1 LTDFCF
7 FSMSTILSLTS
18 LGILVLFLGIMKKQS
33 WLLPVILLG
42 LVVSMTLTI
51 LEWNSFKSFFHAMI
65 IVDNLA
71 VAFSTVLIFSTFLIF
86 SLAAHYYRGV
96 QRPLDDIYGVMIFA
110 LMGAVMMTSYGN
122 LIMLFL
128 GIETLSIAL
137 YVLAGSHKEAITS
150 NEATLKYF
158 LLGSFL
164 SGFLLFGIALIYGS
178 SGSFDLQKI
187 SVYVAS
193 CAGTYPPMF
202 LAGLFLLI
210 IGLAFKIAIVPFHF
224 WAPDVYEG
232 TPTLLTAFMATVV
245 KTASIVAMFRFFT
258 HTFYGIH
265 GVWETTIWIL
275 AIVTILLGNLTG
287 VYQPNLKRM
296 LAYSSISH
304 SGYMLLAVVAFS
316 LMSDNALLLYT
327 LSYSIA
333 TILAFGILI
342 LIREAHG
349 DDYFSSLNG
358 MARTNPL
365 EAFCLT
371 IAMLSLTGIPP
382 LAGFMAK
389 YYLFTTALEQG
400 LVWLVIVA
408 IAGSA
413 ISAAYYFKPIIA
425 MYLKESE
432 GVKLKVEL
440 SYKVHLIFMTLL
452 VILIGL
458 LPFFFIGL
466 ALTETS

>member
-1 LTDFCF
+1 MTAIISITLLGVLVLLLG
-7 FSMSTILSLTS
+7 ILKKKALQLPLILVGLLTS
-18 LGILVLFLGIMKKQS
+18 LAL
-33 WLLPVILLG
+33 
-42 LVVSMTLTI
+42 TLSD
-51 LEWNSFKSFFHAMI
+51 WNSARHLFNDMLI
-65 IVDNLA
+65 IDNTA
-71 VAFSTVLIFSTFLIF
+71 VAFSAVLIFSTFLIF
-86 SLAAHYYRGV
+86 MFAAHYYRGV
-96 QRPLDDIYGVMIFA
+96 QRPLDDIYAIMIFA
-110 LMGAVMMTSYGN
+110 LVGAVLMTSYGN
-122 LIMLFL
+122 LIMLFI

-178 SGSFDLQKI
+178 SGSFSLLGIQHF
-187 SVYVAS
+187 VA
-193 CAGTYPPMF
+193 AQGGNIPPMF

-210 IGLAFKIAIVPFHF
+210 IGLAFKIAVVPFHF

-245 KTASIVAMFRFFT
+245 KTASIVAMYRFFT

-275 AIVTILLGNLTG
+275 AALTILLGNLTG

-316 LMSDNALLLYT
+316 PLSDNALLLYT
-327 LSYSIA
+327 LSYSVA

-342 LIREAHG
+342 LIRESNG
-349 DDYFSSLNG
+349 NDYFGSMNG
-358 MARTNPL
+358 MAKTNPV

-371 IAMLSLTGIPP
+371 IAMLSLAGIPP
-382 LAGFMAK
+382 LAGFMGK
-389 YYLFTTALEQG
+389 YFLFTTALEKG
-400 LVWLVIVA
+400 FLWLVLIA
-408 IAGSA
+408 ILGSA
-413 ISAAYYFKPIIA
+413 ISVAYYFRPIMA
-425 MYLKESE
+425 MYLKENE
-432 GVKLKVEL
+432 GVKLN
-440 SYKVHLIFMTLL
+440 SGMPFRVHLLFLTLL
-452 VILIGL
+452 LILIGVM
-458 LPFFFIGL
+458 PFLIIGVL
-466 ALTETS
+466 

>member
-1 LTDFCF
+1 MTTIISL
-7 FSMSTILSLTS
+7 TIL
-18 LGILVLFLGIMKKQS
+18 GVLVLFLGIMKRQS

-42 LVVSMTLTI
+42 LAVSMALTI
-51 LEWNSFKSFFHAMI
+51 SDWNTTRSFYHEMI
-65 IVDNLA
+65 LVNNVS
-71 VAFSTVLIFSTFLIF
+71 VAFSTVLIFSAFLIF

-96 QRPLDDIYGVMIFA
+96 LRPLDDIYGVMIFA
-110 LMGAVMMTSYGN
+110 LVGAVMMTSYGN
-122 LIMLFL
+122 LIMLFI

-164 SGFLLFGIALIYGS
+164 SGFLLFGIALIYGA
-178 SGSFDLQKI
+178 SGTFDLDKI
-187 SVYVAS
+187 SLFVAG

-258 HTFYGIH
+258 HTFHGIH
-265 GVWETTIWIL
+265 GVWETTIWIMAAL
-275 AIVTILLGNLTG
+275 TILLGNLTG

-304 SGYMLLAVVAFS
+304 SGYMLLAVVAFGS
-316 LMSDNALLLYT
+316 MSNNALLLYT

-333 TILAFGILI
+333 TISAFGILI
-342 LIREAHG
+342 LVREAHG
-349 DDYFSSLNG
+349 NDYFSSLNG
-358 MARTNPL
+358 MAKSNPL

-371 IAMLSLTGIPP
+371 VSMLSLAGIPP

-389 YYLFTTALEQG
+389 YYLFTAALEKG
-400 LVWLVIVA
+400 FIWLVMVA

-413 ISAAYYFKPIIA
+413 ISVAYYFKPIMA
-425 MYLKESE
+425 MYLKEPS
-432 GVKLKVEL
+432 GVKLTVET
-440 SYKVHLIFMTLL
+440 SYKVHLMFMTLL
-452 VILIGL
+452 IILIGV
-458 LPFFFIGL
+458 LPVLVIGL
-466 ALTETS
+466 L

>member
-1 LTDFCF
+1 
-7 FSMSTILSLTS
+7 MSTIISITL
-18 LGILVLFLGIMKKQS
+18 LGVLVLFLGTMKMQK

-42 LVVSMTLTI
+42 LVIAMAVTMRD
-51 LEWNSFKSFFHAMI
+51 WNSSLTVSHEMI
-65 IVDNLA
+65 ITDNTA
-71 VAFSTVLIFSTFLIF
+71 VAFSMVLVFSTFLIF

-96 QRPLDDIYGVMIFA
+96 HRPLDDIYAIMIFA
-110 LMGAVMMTSYGN
+110 LAGAVMMTSYGN

-164 SGFLLFGIALIYGS
+164 SCFLLFGIALIYGAA
-178 SGSFDLQKI
+178 GSLGLRGI
-187 SVYVAS
+187 SLFIAS
-193 CAGTYPPMF
+193 CNGAYPPMF

-210 IGLAFKIAIVPFHF
+210 IGLSFKIAIVPFHF

-258 HTFYGIH
+258 YTFHGIH

-275 AIVTILLGNLTG
+275 AAVTILLGNLTG

-316 LMSDNALLLYT
+316 SLSGNVLLLYT
-327 LSYSIA
+327 LSYSVA
-333 TILAFGILI
+333 TITAFGILI
-342 LIREAHG
+342 LIREVHG
-349 DDYFSSLNG
+349 NDYFSSLNG
-358 MARTNPL
+358 LARTNPV
-365 EAFCLT
+365 EAFCLAT
-371 IAMLSLTGIPP
+371 AMLSLAGIPP

-389 YYLFTTALEQG
+389 YYLFTMAVEKG
-400 LVWLVIVA
+400 LIWLVIIA

-413 ISAAYYFKPIIA
+413 ISVTYYFKPIIA
-425 MYLKESE
+425 MYLREPE
-432 GVKLKVEL
+432 GKKLDVEMP
-440 SYKVHLIFMTLL
+440 YKAHLVFMTMM
-452 VILIGL
+452 IFLIGL
-458 LPFFFIGL
+458 LPFLLIGIL
-466 ALTETS
+466 

>member
-1 LTDFCF
+1 
-7 FSMSTILSLTS
+7 MA
-18 LGILVLFLGIMKKQS
+18 
-33 WLLPVILLG
+33 
-42 LVVSMTLTI
+42 LTI
-51 LEWNSFKSFFHAMI
+51 MDWDAPKIFAHQMI
-65 IVDNLA
+65 VVDNIS
-71 VAFSTVLIFSTFLIF
+71 VAFSAVLIFSSFLIF

-110 LMGAVMMTSYGN
+110 LVGAVMMTSYGN
-122 LIMLFL
+122 LIMLFI
-128 GIETLSIAL
+128 GVETLSIAL

-164 SGFLLFGIALIYGS
+164 SGFLLFGIALIYGA
-178 SGSFDLQKI
+178 SGSFDLHKI
-187 SVYVAS
+187 SVFVAS

-258 HTFYGIH
+258 HTFEGIH
-265 GVWETTIWIL
+265 GIWDTTIWIMAVL
-275 AIVTILLGNLTG
+275 TILLGNLTA

-316 LMSDNALLLYT
+316 PMSNNALLLYT

-333 TILAFGILI
+333 TISAFGILI
-342 LIREAHG
+342 LIREVHG
-349 DDYFSSLNG
+349 NDYFSSLNG
-358 MARTNPL
+358 LAKTNPM

-371 IAMLSLTGIPP
+371 VAMLSLTGIPP

-389 YYLFTTALEQG
+389 YYLFSAALEKG

-408 IAGSA
+408 ITGSA
-413 ISAAYYFKPIIA
+413 ISVAYYFKPIMA
-425 MYLKESE
+425 MYLKESN
-432 GVKLKVEL
+432 GVKLTVETP
-440 SYKVHLIFMTLL
+440 YKVHLMFMTLM
-452 VILIGL
+452 IMLIGL
-458 LPFFFIGL
+458 LPFLLIGVL
-466 ALTETS
+466 

>member
-1 LTDFCF
+1 
-7 FSMSTILSLTS
+7 MATIISITL
-18 LGILVLFLGIMKKQS
+18 LGVLVLFLGILKKQT
-33 WLLPVILLG
+33 WLLPVILTG
-42 LVVSMTLTI
+42 MVVSMALTI
-51 LEWNSFKSFFHAMI
+51 MDWNNFRSYYNGML
-65 IVDNLA
+65 IVDNTA
-71 VAFSTVLIFSTFLIF
+71 VAFSCVLIFSAFMIF
-86 SLAAHYYRGV
+86 SLASHYYRGI

-110 LMGAVMMTSYGN
+110 LVGAVMMTSYNN

-158 LLGSFL
+158 LLGSFM

-178 SGSFDLQKI
+178 GGSFDLHRI
-187 SVYVAS
+187 SLFVAS

-245 KTASIVAMFRFFT
+245 KTAAIVAMFRFFT
-258 HTFYGIH
+258 HTFNGIH
-265 GVWETTIWIL
+265 GVWESTIWIMS
-275 AIVTILLGNLTG
+275 AITILLGNLTG
-287 VYQPNLKRM
+287 VYQTGLKRM

-304 SGYMLLAVVAFS
+304 SGYMLLAVVAFGT
-316 LMSDNALLLYT
+316 MSDNALLLYT

-333 TILAFGILI
+333 TITAFGILI

-349 DDYFSSLNG
+349 NDLFTSMNG
-358 MARTNPL
+358 LAKSNPL

-371 IAMLSLTGIPP
+371 VSLISLTGIPP

-389 YYLFTTALEQG
+389 YYLFTAAIEKGMVG
-400 LVWLVIVA
+400 LVIIA

-413 ISAAYYFKPIIA
+413 ISVAYYFRPVIA
-425 MYLKESE
+425 MYLKDFN
-432 GVKLKVEL
+432 GVELKVERP
-440 SYKVHLIFMTLL
+440 YKIHLVFMTLL
-452 VILIGL
+452 LILIGL
-458 LPFFFIGL
+458 MPFFLVGL
-466 ALTETS
+466 L

>member
-1 LTDFCF
+1 
-7 FSMSTILSLTS
+7 
-18 LGILVLFLGIMKKQS
+18 
-33 WLLPVILLG
+33 
-42 LVVSMTLTI
+42 
-51 LEWNSFKSFFHAMI
+51 
-65 IVDNLA
+65 
-71 VAFSTVLIFSTFLIF
+71 
-86 SLAAHYYRGV
+86 
-96 QRPLDDIYGVMIFA
+96 MIFA
-110 LMGAVMMTSYGN
+110 LVGAVMMTSYGN

-178 SGSFDLQKI
+178 TGSFDLQKI
-187 SVYVAS
+187 SVFVAA
-193 CAGTYPPMF
+193 CHGIYPPMF

-210 IGLAFKIAIVPFHF
+210 IGLAFKIAIAPFHF

-245 KTASIVAMFRFFT
+245 KTASIVAMYRFFT

-275 AIVTILLGNLTG
+275 AVLTMLLGNLTG
-287 VYQPNLKRM
+287 LYQPNLKRM

-316 LMSDNALLLYT
+316 PMSNNALLFYT

-333 TILAFGILI
+333 TILAFAILI

-349 DDYFSSLNG
+349 NDYFSSLNG
-358 MARTNPL
+358 MAKTNPL

-389 YYLFTTALEQG
+389 YYLFTTALEKG
-400 LVWLVIVA
+400 LLWLVLVA

-413 ISAAYYFKPIIA
+413 ISVAYYFKPIMA
-425 MYLKESE
+425 MYLKESNE
-432 GVKLKVEL
+432 VKLNVGR
-440 SYKVHLIFMTLL
+440 SYKVHLMFMTLL
-452 VILIGL
+452 VILIGV
-458 LPFFFIGL
+458 LPFLVMGIL
-466 ALTETS
+466 

>member
-1 LTDFCF
+1 MTTIITL
-7 FSMSTILSLTS
+7 TIL
-18 LGILVLFLGIMKKQS
+18 GVLVLFLGIMNRQR

-42 LVVSMTLTI
+42 LIVALALTARDWNQPRSYYRAMILVDNTSVAFSMTL
-51 LEWNSFKSFFHAMI
+51 
-65 IVDNLA
+65 
-71 VAFSTVLIFSTFLIF
+71 IFSALMIF
-86 SLAAHYYRGV
+86 SLAARYYRGV

-110 LMGAVMMTSYGN
+110 LTGAVMMTMYGN

-178 SGSFDLQKI
+178 SGSFDLATI
-187 SVYVAS
+187 AGFVTAS
-193 CAGTYPPMF
+193 AGHLPPMF

-210 IGLAFKIAIVPFHF
+210 IGLAFKIAVVPFHF

-245 KTASIVAMFRFFT
+245 KTASIVAMYRFFAL
-258 HTFYGIH
+258 TFRGTA
-265 GVWETTIWIL
+265 GVWETTISIM
-275 AIVTILLGNLTG
+275 AAATILLGNFTAI
-287 VYQPNLKRM
+287 YQPNLKRM

-304 SGYMLLAVVAFS
+304 SGYMMLAIVAFGP
-316 LMSDNALLLYT
+316 MTGNALLLYSVT
-327 LSYSIA
+327 YSVA
-333 TILAFGILI
+333 TILAFAVLI

-349 DDYFSSLNG
+349 NDFFTSMNG
-358 MARTNPL
+358 LARTNPA

-389 YYLFTTALEQG
+389 YYLFTTALSQG
-400 LVWLVIVA
+400 FVWLVIIA
-408 IAGSA
+408 ITGSA
-413 ISAAYYFKPIIA
+413 ISTAYYFRPVIA
-425 MYLKESE
+425 MYLKEPS
-432 GVKLKVEL
+432 GVSLTVDNP
-440 SYKVHLIFMTLL
+440 YKVHLFFMAVMLVLL
-452 VILIGL
+452 GL
-458 LPFFFIGL
+458 LPSLMIGL
-466 ALTETS
+466 I

>member
-1 LTDFCF
+1 
-7 FSMSTILSLTS
+7 MSTIISLTL

-33 WLLPVILLG
+33 WLLPVILAG
-42 LVVSMTLTI
+42 LVVSMALTVMD
-51 LEWNSFKSFFHAMI
+51 WNTPRNYYHDMI
-65 IVDNLA
+65 IIDNVT
-71 VAFSTVLIFSTFLIF
+71 VAFSTVLIFSSFLIF

-110 LMGAVMMTSYGN
+110 LAGAVMMTTYGN

-128 GIETLSIAL
+128 GVETLSIAL

-178 SGSFDLQKI
+178 SGTFDLRQL

-193 CAGTYPPMF
+193 CGGSLPPMF

-245 KTASIVAMFRFFT
+245 KIASIIAMYRFFT
-258 HTFYGIH
+258 HTFQGIH
-265 GVWETTIWIL
+265 GVWETTIWVM
-275 AIVTILLGNLTG
+275 AAFTILLGNLTG

-304 SGYMLLAVVAFS
+304 SGYMLLAVIAFS
-316 LMSDNALLLYT
+316 PGSGNALLLYT

-333 TILAFGILI
+333 TIAAFGILI

-349 DDYFSSLNG
+349 NDRFDSMNG
-358 MARTNPL
+358 LARTNPL

-389 YYLFTTALEQG
+389 YYLFTTAMEKG
-400 LVWLVIVA
+400 LVWLVIISV
-408 IAGSA
+408 AGSA
-413 ISAAYYFKPIIA
+413 ISVAYYFKPLMA
-425 MYLKESE
+425 MYLKESG
-432 GVKLKVEL
+432 GVKLAAEAT
-440 SYKVHLIFMTLL
+440 YKAPLVLMTLL
-452 VILIGL
+452 IILIGI
-458 LPFFFIGL
+458 LPFAIVGL
-466 ALTETS
+466 L

>member
-1 LTDFCF
+1 MT
-7 FSMSTILSLTS
+7 TIISLII
-18 LGILVLFLGIMKKQS
+18 LGILVLFLGILKKQS
-33 WLLPVILLG
+33 WLLPVILTG
-42 LVVSMTLTI
+42 LIAAMALTVMD
-51 LEWNSFKSFFHAMI
+51 WNSVRSFNNGML
-65 IVDNLA
+65 IVDHVS
-71 VAFSTVLIFSTFLIF
+71 VAFSVVLIFSAFLIF
-86 SLAAHYYRGV
+86 SLAAQYYRGV

-110 LMGAVMMTSYGN
+110 LVGAVMMTSYGN

-178 SGSFDLQKI
+178 TGSFDLHQI
-187 SVYVAS
+187 SLYVAACS
-193 CAGTYPPMF
+193 GIYPTMF

-258 HTFYGIH
+258 LTFNGIH

-275 AIVTILLGNLTG
+275 AAVTILLGNLTG

-304 SGYMLLAVVAFS
+304 SGYMMLAVVAFS
-316 LMSDNALLLYT
+316 PMSNNALLFYT

-333 TILAFGILI
+333 TIMAFGILI
-342 LIREAHG
+342 LVREAHG
-349 DDYFSSLNG
+349 NDFFTSMNG
-358 MARTNPL
+358 MAKTNPL

-371 IAMLSLTGIPP
+371 VAMLSLAGIPP

-389 YYLFTTALEQG
+389 YYLFTTALEKG
-400 LVWLVIVA
+400 LVWLVIIA

-413 ISAAYYFKPIIA
+413 ISVAYYFRPIIA
-425 MYLKESE
+425 MYLREPN
-432 GVKLKVEL
+432 GIPLKVEIP
-440 SYKVHLIFMTLL
+440 YKIHLVFMTLL

-458 LPFFFIGL
+458 VPVFLVGIL
-466 ALTETS
+466 

>member
-1 LTDFCF
+1 MT
-7 FSMSTILSLTS
+7 TIISLTI

-33 WLLPVILLG
+33 WLLPVILAG
-42 LVVSMTLTI
+42 LVLSMVLTI
-51 LEWNSFKSFFHAMI
+51 LDWNSFRSYYHQML
-65 IVDNLA
+65 IVDNTA
-71 VAFSTVLIFSTFLIF
+71 VAFSAVLIFSTFLIF
-86 SLAAHYYRGV
+86 SLAARYYRGV
-96 QRPLDDIYGVMIFA
+96 VRPLDDIYGVMIFA
-110 LMGAVMMTSYGN
+110 LVGAVMMTSYGN
-122 LIMLFL
+122 LIILFL

-178 SGSFDLQKI
+178 TGSFDLHTI
-187 SVYVAS
+187 SVYVNT

-202 LAGLFLLI
+202 LAGLFLLL

-245 KTASIVAMFRFFT
+245 KTASIVALYRFFT
-258 HTFYGIH
+258 HTFHGIH
-265 GVWETTIWIL
+265 GAWETTIWIL
-275 AIVTILLGNLTG
+275 AVLTILLGNFTG
-287 VYQPNLKRM
+287 IYQPNLKRM

-304 SGYMLLAVVAFS
+304 SGYMMLAVVAFS
-316 LMSDNALLLYT
+316 PMSNNALLLYT

-333 TILAFGILI
+333 TITAFGILI

-349 DDYFSSLNG
+349 NDYFSSLNG
-358 MARTNPL
+358 LAKTNPL

-371 IAMLSLTGIPP
+371 ISMLSLTGIPP

-389 YYLFTTALEQG
+389 YYLFTAALEKG

-413 ISAAYYFKPIIA
+413 ISVAYYFKPIMA
-425 MYLKESE
+425 MYLKESNE
-432 GVKLKVEL
+432 VKLTVEMP
-440 SYKVHLIFMTLL
+440 YKVHLMFMTLM

-458 LPFFFIGL
+458 LPFLVMGIL
-466 ALTETS
+466 

>member
-1 LTDFCF
+1 MTTIIALT
-7 FSMSTILSLTS
+7 I

-42 LVVSMTLTI
+42 LVVSMALTVTG
-51 LEWNSFKSFFHAMI
+51 WNMPKSYAHEMV
-65 IVDNLA
+65 IVDN
-71 VAFSTVLIFSTFLIF
+71 VSIAFSTVLIFSAFLIF
-86 SLAAHYYRGV
+86 SLAARYYRGV
-96 QRPLDDIYGVMIFA
+96 TRPLDDIYGVMIFA
-110 LMGAVMMTSYGN
+110 LTGAVMMTSYGN

-178 SGSFDLQKI
+178 SGSFDLHRI
-187 SVYVAS
+187 SEYVAACS
-193 CAGTYPPMF
+193 GNYPPMF

-210 IGLAFKIAIVPFHF
+210 IGLSFKIAIVPFHF

-245 KTASIVAMFRFFT
+245 KTASIVAMYRFFT
-258 HTFYGIH
+258 HTFHGIH
-265 GVWETTIWIL
+265 GVWETTIWVM
-275 AIVTILLGNLTG
+275 AVFTILLGNLTG

-316 LMSDNALLLYT
+316 PMSDNALLLYT

-333 TILAFGILI
+333 TISAFGILI
-342 LIREAHG
+342 LIREARG
-349 DDYFSSLNG
+349 NDYFSSLNG
-358 MARTNPL
+358 MAKTNPL

-371 IAMLSLTGIPP
+371 VSMLSLAGIPP

-389 YYLFTTALEQG
+389 YYLFTTALEKG
-400 LVWLVIVA
+400 FVWLVIVA
-408 IAGSA
+408 VAGSA
-413 ISAAYYFKPIIA
+413 ISVAYYFRPIIA
-425 MYLKESE
+425 MYLKESD
-432 GVKLKVEL
+432 GVQLTVETP
-440 SYKVHLIFMTLL
+440 YKVHLFFMTLMIIL
-452 VILIGL
+452 VGL
-458 LPFFFIGL
+458 LPFLVIGL
-466 ALTETS
+466 V

>member
-1 LTDFCF
+1 MT
-7 FSMSTILSLTS
+7 TIISITI
-18 LGILVLFLGIMKKQS
+18 LGILVLFLGIQKKQS
-33 WLLPVILLG
+33 WLLPVILVG
-42 LVVSMTLTI
+42 LATSMILTI
-51 LEWNSFKSFFHAMI
+51 LDWNTARSYYHEMLI
-65 IVDNLA
+65 IDKTS
-71 VAFSTVLIFSTFLIF
+71 VAFSLVLIFSTFLIF
-86 SLAAHYYRGV
+86 SLASHYYRGV
-96 QRPLDDIYGVMIFA
+96 ERPLDDIYGVMIFA
-110 LMGAVMMTSYGN
+110 LVGAVMMTSYGN

-178 SGSFDLQKI
+178 TGSFDLQKI
-187 SVYVAS
+187 SVFVAA
-193 CAGTYPPMF
+193 CHGIYPPMF

-210 IGLAFKIAIVPFHF
+210 IGLAFKIAIAPFHF

-245 KTASIVAMFRFFT
+245 KTASIVAMYRFFT

-275 AIVTILLGNLTG
+275 AVLTMLLGNLTG
-287 VYQPNLKRM
+287 LYQPNLKRM

-316 LMSDNALLLYT
+316 PMSNNALLFYT

-333 TILAFGILI
+333 TILAFAILI

-349 DDYFSSLNG
+349 NDYFSSLNG
-358 MARTNPL
+358 MAKTNPL

-389 YYLFTTALEQG
+389 YYLFTTALEKG
-400 LVWLVIVA
+400 LLWLVLVA

-413 ISAAYYFKPIIA
+413 ISVAYYFKPIMA
-425 MYLKESE
+425 MYLKESNE
-432 GVKLKVEL
+432 VKLNVGR
-440 SYKVHLIFMTLL
+440 SYKVHLMFMTLL
-452 VILIGL
+452 VILIGV
-458 LPFFFIGL
+458 LPFLVMGIL
-466 ALTETS
+466 